1 MHLLYYLTVRTD
13 VIEPV
18 EASREELESTYP
30 IQDLSDPAWVFRP
43 DDRLGRRKPTL
54 DPISATP

>member
-18 EASREELESTYP
+18 EINREESE
-30 IQDLSDPAWVFRP
+30 W
-43 DDRLGRRKPTL
+43 
-54 DPISATP
+54 

>member
-18 EASREELESTYP
+18 EASREESESTYP
-30 IQDLSDPAWVFRP
+30 IQRGFSGPMTAWAAENPRWIRFP
-43 DDRLGRRKPTL
+43 
-54 DPISATP
+54 

>member
-18 EASREELESTYP
+18 EASREESESTYP
-30 IQDLSDPAWVFRP
+30 IQRA
-43 DDRLGRRKPTL
+43 TY
-54 DPISATP
+54 PIQRGFSGPMTA